1 MLGHFW
7 MFDRYFAWQAQGS
20 QHLAKREGFVAV
32 SKTMAGVG
40 HLKRICKDACRVA
53 GAVQETCSSGMLG
66 GQGADFLREVVFSS
80 IRSWGVTSAALF
92 RGTRN
97 TLDIWSGKL
106 EKRIRTRL
114 SPQHSAFPFLK
125 EVLQELHRFECR
137 KLPFLEEASQNCC
150 IFLVLPTSK
159 FEGSLAEKHR
169 FSAFN

>member
-66 GQGADFLREVVFSS
+66 GQGADFLIEVVFSS

-125 EVLQELHRFECR
+125 EVLQNCIALNVESFHFWRKPHRI
-137 KLPFLEEASQNCC
+137 AV
-150 IFLVLPTSK
+150 FLVLPTSK